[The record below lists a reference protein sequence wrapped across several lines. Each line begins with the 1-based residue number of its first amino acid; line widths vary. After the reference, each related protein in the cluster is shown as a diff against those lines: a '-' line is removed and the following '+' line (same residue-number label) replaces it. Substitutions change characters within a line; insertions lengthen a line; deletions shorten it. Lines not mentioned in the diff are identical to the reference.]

1 MSALAGAA
9 LLTACSADTTDPD
22 FDGLG
27 SEVLVRAT
35 IGSTVTRTSPA
46 AADNTAWTDGDKMSI
61 NDGKNTVVYTYDSS
75 TGKWSPAAGE
85 FLKWEYKSGTIK
97 ASMPANGRNR
107 YGKGVIMQDQSTSA
121 NLAASDYM
129 TGSYAYESI
138 PSDRTLTLQMER
150 QTALVVIDKDIEY
163 DNEFEGTNPT
173 ITDLSVM
180 SSLCVPTDNDLKAI
194 STYKDADGYRY
205 AIVSPTASK
214 ADETFIQLTVK
225 AGTTS
230 KTLTIKGI
238 PELTAGKRYSYKL
251 HVGKEVATI
260 GSVKVT
266 EWVNGSSLTDKAV
279 YKCTINGNTITLT
292 TAGVLAETPSLIEQ
306 AIGSGNSLAVKGTIS
321 ENDIFAINEYIST
334 ANDKINLD
342 LSGTT
347 LTVIPYGAFEN
358 NLQLGEVTLPTT
370 LTTICEKAFE
380 GCESA
385 SFPNFDAIAPNLET
399 IGSDAFNRAKEF
411 EGSYSF
417 DALKSI
423 GYSAFADTRLQQAI
437 FPSTITDIPDQLF
450 CDCMNIHYVTFL
462 GDVKSIGGDVF
473 SSTVQLQTIDLSN
486 CESVPTCS
494 EDAFS
499 HMYTTTQIKVKSSLL
514 SAFQSADV
522 WKDIASHIVGN

>member
-22 FDGLG
+22 FDGQG

-35 IGSTVTRTSPA
+35 IGSATTRTSPA

-61 NDGKNTVVYTYDSS
+61 SNGKNTVVYSYDSS

-85 FLKWEYKSGTIK
+85 FLKWEKKTGTFQAFYPDNDKNSYRLGFIQQ
-97 ASMPANGRNR
+97 
-107 YGKGVIMQDQSTSA
+107 YQDKFS
-121 NLAASDYM
+121 NLVVSDYM
-129 TGSYAYESI
+129 TCKYDYSSI
-138 PSDRTLTLQMER
+138 PADRTLTLQMER

-163 DNEFEGTNPT
+163 DNEFDGTNPT
-173 ITDLSVM
+173 ITDLCVM
-180 SSLCVPTDNDLKAI
+180 SSLYVPTDNDLKAI
-194 STYKDADGYRY
+194 TTYTDADGYRY
-205 AIVSPTASK
+205 AVVSPTASN
-214 ADETFIQLTVK
+214 ADETFIQLTVTS
-225 AGTTS
+225 GSTT

-266 EWVNGSSLTDKAV
+266 EWENGKSITDKAV
-279 YKCTINGNTITLT
+279 FKYAINGNTITLT
-292 TAGVLAETPSLIEQ
+292 AGVLVETPSLIEQ
-306 AIGSGNSLAVKGTIS
+306 AIGSGNSLAVKGAIS
-321 ENDIFAINEYIST
+321 KNDIRAINEYIST

-347 LTVIPYGAFEN
+347 LTEIPFGAFEN

-385 SFPNFDAIAPNLET
+385 SFPNFSAIAPNLET

-423 GYSAFADTRLQQAI
+423 GCSAFADTRLQQAI

-450 CDCMNIHYVTFL
+450 CDCEYIHYVTFL
-462 GDVKSIGGDVF
+462 GDVKSIGSYVF
-473 SSTVQLQTIDLSN
+473 SCASQLEIIDLSN
-486 CESVPTCS
+486 CESVPTCD
-494 EDAFS
+494 EYAFS
-499 HMYTTTQIKVKSSLL
+499 DMLTTTQIKVKSSLL
-514 SAFQSADV
+514 SDFQNAEV
-522 WKDIASHIVGN
+522 WKDIASQIVGQ